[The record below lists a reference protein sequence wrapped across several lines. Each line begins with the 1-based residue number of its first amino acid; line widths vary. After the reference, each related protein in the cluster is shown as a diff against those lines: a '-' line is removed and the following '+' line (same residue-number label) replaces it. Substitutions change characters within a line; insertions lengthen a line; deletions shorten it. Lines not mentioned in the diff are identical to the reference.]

1 MGSQKVSNSP
11 VKFGNLRMSG
21 NLGSVET
28 FCDDR
33 FRVYLKEVNIVY
45 FSKENKIEYPLRACK
60 N

>member
-1 MGSQKVSNSP
+1 MGSQKVSISP
-11 VKFGNLRMSG
+11 DKGNLLMSG

-33 FRVYLKEVNIVY
+33 FRVYLKAMYIVY
-45 FSKENKIEYPLRACK
+45 FSKDAKIEYPLRACK